1 MDDAIFVE
9 VRKTIKDLPTP
20 FLDNFT
26 LNTLCFLSVLL
37 ECSRRHNLCNENDL
51 IVHRL
56 VEDSVE
62 AKDMLVIKVLQDLN
76 FLVDLC
82 SRYFSKIMFNNRILS
97 SNDMPIITDILDG
110 EYGYH
115 WSSSC
120 EYSFWV
126 IKETNFAPDKFSPL
140 TRSDPFVTKVLDSTL
155 LVNVTDNI
163 GMSYEDFSNLIET
176 DVIKLPMLEDEES
189 VATALMI
196 IGTSSTEGL
205 QSGVSTDEGNESL
218 GDG

>member
-1 MDDAIFVE
+1 MTTDDDASDTGEESEGSWDGDSTAVSPPGTPIYSSPGTPVYSPLANLISHSTE
-9 VRKTIKDLPTP
+9 PDLPVYIGK
-20 FLDNFT
+20 FVSSIGDI
-26 LNTLCFLSVLL
+26 
-37 ECSRRHNLCNENDL
+37 H
-51 IVHRL
+51 
-56 VEDSVE
+56 
-62 AKDMLVIKVLQDLN
+62 
-76 FLVDLC
+76 
-82 SRYFSKIMFNNRILS
+82 FSKIMFDNRILS

-163 GMSYEDFSNLIET
+163 GMSYEDFSKLIDT
-176 DVIKLPMLEDEES
+176 DVITLPMLEDEES

-196 IGTSSTEGL
+196 IGTSGDEES
-205 QSGVSTDEGNESL
+205 QSEISLGEESESL

>member
-1 MDDAIFVE
+1 MSSIGDI
-9 VRKTIKDLPTP
+9 
-20 FLDNFT
+20 
-26 LNTLCFLSVLL
+26 
-37 ECSRRHNLCNENDL
+37 H
-51 IVHRL
+51 
-56 VEDSVE
+56 
-62 AKDMLVIKVLQDLN
+62 
-76 FLVDLC
+76 
-82 SRYFSKIMFNNRILS
+82 FSKIMFDNRILS

-163 GMSYEDFSNLIET
+163 GMSYEDFSKLIDT
-176 DVIKLPMLEDEES
+176 DVITLPMLEDEES

-196 IGTSSTEGL
+196 IGTSGDEES
-205 QSGVSTDEGNESL
+205 QSEISLGEESESL